1 MRGVGLAGM
10 PLTVFKPLFRLR
22 HGIVG
27 LASISSLKPHEEVED
42 DRLELLL
49 EDIRRRRVVVKPILV
64 DAKTLVI
71 LDGHHRFNALKILGA
86 RYAPAVLVDY
96 DSPCVSVGSWR
107 EGVSVSKE
115 EVRRRGVEGRLY
127 PPRTSRHRVCF
138 EIPDVNAG
146 LEELVGY
153 GLGAG
158 EHDGGL

>member
-1 MRGVGLAGM
+1 M
-10 PLTVFKPLFRLR
+10 PLNVFKPLFRLS
-22 HGIVG
+22 HGVVG
-27 LASISSLKPHEEVED
+27 LVSISSLKPHEEIEGE
-42 DRLELLL
+42 RLHILL
-49 EDIRRRRVVVKPILV
+49 EDIKRRRLVVKPILV

-138 EIPDVNAG
+138 EIPDVNAT
-146 LEELVGY
+146 LEELAGDGVGSV
-153 GLGAG
+153 G
-158 EHDGGL
+158 

>member
-10 PLTVFKPLFRLR
+10 PLNVFKPLFRLS
-22 HGIVG
+22 HGVVG
-27 LASISSLKPHEEVED
+27 LVSISSLKPHEEIEGE
-42 DRLELLL
+42 RLHILL
-49 EDIRRRRVVVKPILV
+49 EDIKRRRLVVKPILV

-138 EIPDVNAG
+138 EIPDVNAT
-146 LEELVGY
+146 LEELAGDGVGSV
-153 GLGAG
+153 G
-158 EHDGGL
+158 